1 MGCTLEDTNEKIN
14 LLLREP
20 TTIQS
25 ERSSTD
31 LLVALIGFFLNNC
44 ASSSHIFF
52 VIFIHRLLLSLRFK
66 PLCLLHLLFVFVCL
80 IGWVFLEFVVWLWVD
95 LSGMV
100 DRSSGLAFATW

>member
-44 ASSSHIFF
+44 ASSSHVFF
-52 VIFIHRLLLSLRFK
+52 CNFHSSIVALAEIQTSLSFTFTVCF
-66 PLCLLHLLFVFVCL
+66 CLFDWVGFPRICCL
-80 IGWVFLEFVVWLWVD
+80 ALG
-95 LSGMV
+95 
-100 DRSSGLAFATW
+100 

>member
-31 LLVALIGFFLNNC
+31 LLVALIGFLNNC
-44 ASSSHIFF
+44 AR
-52 VIFIHRLLLSLRFK
+52 RLLRRRRRPLLLRCCSVHSSIVLLLAEIQTSLSVSE
-66 PLCLLHLLFVFVCL
+66 PFVFDL
-80 IGWVFLEFVVWLWVD
+80 IGWVSSRVCFLAL
-95 LSGMV
+95 
-100 DRSSGLAFATW
+100 R

>member
-44 ASSSHIFF
+44 ASSSHVFF
-52 VIFIHRLLLSLRFK
+52 FCNFHSSIVALAEIQTSLSFTFTVCF
-66 PLCLLHLLFVFVCL
+66 CLFDWVGFPRICCL
-80 IGWVFLEFVVWLWVD
+80 ALG
-95 LSGMV
+95 
-100 DRSSGLAFATW
+100 